1 VVSRR
6 DLDRE
11 CAATR
16 ARLAALV
23 ATFDDMVASA
33 DSANVDDEHDPE
45 GVTLAYDRAQVAS
58 LIDSAQRHLDALNAA
73 TARMDAGTFG
83 QCQECGRAIGAE
95 RLSAIPSTERCI
107 DCADSRR

>member
-1 VVSRR
+1 MVSRR

-11 CAATR
+11 YVATR
-16 ARLAALV
+16 ARLEALV

-45 GVTLAYDRAQVAS
+45 GVTLAYDRAQVSS
-58 LIDSAQRHLDALNAA
+58 LIDSAQRHLDSLHAALV
-73 TARMDAGTFG
+73 RMDAGKFG
-83 QCQECGRAIGAE
+83 WCEECGHAIGAE
-95 RLSAIPSTERCI
+95 RLSALPSTERCI